1 MIIYINYRL
10 LPSNSN
16 NRANLYHLQFQDGAT
31 GQQGQEASHCAQAS
45 DCEEGCERSSRSFQ
59 LQNFIRIQL
68 QLQPPEQFLL
78 WSWSGQG
85 EHEPSCLPS
94 YVKITTF
101 IIIVIVKSIII
112 CVSSINQQSEKS
124 SNSSCKTASSS
135 SASYC

>member
-1 MIIYINYRL
+1 MIISINYRL
-10 LPSNSN
+10 LPSNSI
-16 NRANLYHLQFQDGAT
+16 NRAHLYHLQFQDGAT

-68 QLQPPEQFLL
+68 QPPEQFLL
-78 WSWSGQG
+78 WSWSWQG

-101 IIIVIVKSIII
+101 IIIIIVKSIIII

-135 SASYC
+135 SASNC